1 MTRILIVAFDGLQ
14 PSQVR
19 ADLAPNLAAFAEG
32 GVTFARNHPVFP
44 TVTRINVASL
54 VTGRHPGAHGLAGN
68 TVVMRDYDPHNI
80 LEAMEP
86 QLSRVA
92 AQTGDV
98 LLTPTL
104 ADILHAHG
112 QEFIAVGVGT
122 SGNAYVQNP
131 RAETLGGATIHPEF
145 CMPRDL
151 HDEIVERFGPWPAK
165 ETPQEPSTVSQM
177 EHGAKVLTE
186 YVLAERSPAVALIW
200 FSEPDSSNHKA
211 GVGSAL
217 SNSAL
222 AAADEQF
229 GRIIAWLERNGNL
242 DETDVIVVSD
252 HGYATIDQIV
262 DVEAELQAAGFPSG
276 APRHS
281 PGDPRHSPGDPRHSR
296 GEPRHSRGRGNPET
310 NKPVSVLVAP
320 NGGATLFYAHP
331 VIPADAPVIPADAGT
346 QQKISSLA
354 AWLAQQPWCGALLA
368 SERVGPVPGTLP
380 ASIANIEGPQSADRS
395 PDLTMS
401 FAWNSTPNDAG
412 FPGQTAS
419 WGGPVGVGTHGG
431 MSRHELHNTLI
442 ARGPRFQ
449 RSTVIDT
456 PTGNIDITPTILHLL
471 GLPGGE
477 NMDGRV
483 LHEALANG
491 DAPADIEPRTVTHT
505 AELGDY
511 RQQVTVT
518 TVGKS
523 AYLEHG
529 NAVPL

>member
-1 MTRILIVAFDGLQ
+1 MTRVLIVAFDGLQ

-19 ADLAPNLAAFAEG
+19 ADLAPNLAAFADG

-92 AQTGDV
+92 ERTGDV

-104 ADILHAHG
+104 ADILHAQG

-151 HDEIVERFGPWPAK
+151 HEEIVERFGPWPAK

-217 SNSAL
+217 SNRAL

-252 HGYATIDQIV
+252 HGYATIDHVV

-276 APRHS
+276 A
-281 PGDPRHSPGDPRHSR
+281 
-296 GEPRHSRGRGNPET
+296 PRHSRGRGNPET

-320 NGGATLFYAHP
+320 NGGATLFYVQQAD
-331 VIPADAPVIPADAGT
+331 PATVG
-346 QQKISSLA
+346 KLA

-368 SERVGPVPGTLP
+368 SDRVGPVPGTLP

-449 RSTVIDT
+449 PATVIDT

-471 GLPGGE
+471 GLTGGDE
-477 NMDGRV
+477 MDGRV
-483 LHEALANG
+483 LHEALATG

-518 TVGKS
+518 TVGDS
-523 AYLEHG
+523 VYLDEG
-529 NAVPL
+529 NRVWL

>member
-1 MTRILIVAFDGLQ
+1 MTRVLIVAFDGLQ

-19 ADLAPNLAAFAEG
+19 ADLAPNLAAFADG

-68 TVVMRDYDPHNI
+68 TVVMRDYDPNNI

-151 HDEIVERFGPWPAK
+151 HEEIVERFGPWPAK
-165 ETPQEPSTVSQM
+165 GNPNVSQM
-177 EHGAKVLTE
+177 EHATRVLTE

-217 SNSAL
+217 SNRAL

-229 GRIIAWLERNGNL
+229 GRIIASLERNGNL

-276 APRHS
+276 APRLSGGAPRHS
-281 PGDPRHSPGDPRHSR
+281 REEPRHSPGDPRHS
-296 GEPRHSRGRGNPET
+296 PGRGNPET

-331 VIPADAPVIPADAGT
+331 VIPAQPVIPADAGT

-380 ASIANIEGPQSADRS
+380 ASIANIESPQSADRS

-449 RSTVIDT
+449 PATVIDT

-491 DAPADIEPRTVTHT
+491 DAPADIEQRTVTHT

-523 AYLEHG
+523 AYLEQG